1 MNRYIPTYSDHLL
14 PPIFLFYIYSITI
27 FTFFSSFLS
36 QEDVET
42 FLIKFNETVGASYA
56 VEAAL
61 GVFNELYSK
70 YKYMEASFEKS
81 KNVYK
86 AKVPEIE
93 QTIELIKLMIK
104 KHEDEEEMI
113 TNYNLCDTLYAVAK
127 VFRYY
132 RYLLALLAPCS
143 IM

>member
-1 MNRYIPTYSDHLL
+1 MDLHAYLPTFLSILLLNHHYS
-14 PPIFLFYIYSITI
+14 LF
-27 FTFFSSFLS
+27 FFYLVS

-127 VFRYY
+127 VFRYD
-132 RYLLALLAPCS
+132 RYLLALLVPSNGAA
-143 IM
+143 